1 MKKVLFIFGEL
12 NDDDIDWMIT
22 IGSIKKVAP
31 GTVLIPEGK
40 PIDALYIVL
49 EGLLTVS
56 VAALEDKEIAA
67 LSSGEVVGEMSF
79 IDSRPPSATVKAIQT
94 SRVLAISNWQLAE
107 KLRLDVG
114 FACRFYR
121 SVAVFLSSRLRGAVT
136 QLGYGKIQPLSEE
149 DEAAE
154 ANSIVLDNAALAE
167 ARFDWL
173 LRRITVSAD

>member
-22 IGSIKKVAP
+22 VGNIKLVPAE
-31 GTVLIPEGK
+31 TVLIPEGK

-49 EGLLTVS
+49 DGQLRVS
-56 VAALEDKEIAA
+56 LSSFEDKEIAI

-79 IDSRPPSATVKAIQT
+79 VDSRPPSATVTAIEK
-94 SRVLAISNWQLAE
+94 SRVLAISRWQLAE
-107 KLRLDVG
+107 KLRLDVA
-114 FACRFYR
+114 FASRFYR
-121 SVAVFLSSRLRGAVT
+121 SIAVFLSSRLRGTVS
-136 QLGYGKIQPLSEE
+136 QLGYGRIQPLSEE

-154 ANSIVLDNAALAE
+154 LNAAVLDNAALAE

-173 LRRITVSAD
+173 LRRITVS